1 MEIRPW
7 IYQDN
12 KQISLLEKEC
22 FDNFWSFEMVSNTFM
37 QDNFIGFVAVENE
50 KIIGFIATV
59 WCVDEC
65 EIELIAVKKEYRR
78 KGVAS
83 KLLNV
88 AIDKFKELKI
98 VKLFLEVRR
107 SNEDAQGFYE
117 KQGFTYVGVRK
128 NYYAN
133 VEDAL
138 IMTKLIK

>member
-12 KQISLLEKEC
+12 KEIFSLENEC
-22 FDNFWSFEMVSNTFM
+22 FESFWSFQIIADTFL
-37 QDNFIGFVAVENE
+37 QDNFIGYVAVENG

-65 EIELIAVKKEYRR
+65 EIELIAVKQEYR
-78 KGVAS
+78 KNKVAT
-83 KLLNV
+83 KLLSV
-88 AIDKFKELKI
+88 AIEKFKEMNI

-107 SNEDAQGFYE
+107 SNEVAQSFYE

-128 NYYAN
+128 NYYKN
-133 VEDAL
+133 QEDAL
-138 IMTKLIK
+138 IMTKLL